1 MSPLFNQNKTS
12 STHSFSLQNMP
23 NFGPN
28 QAVESF
34 CRTYF
39 LHILR
44 PTQSKMCHCGFVL
57 HMSYSSSWILIPI
70 IIVQNWCAAGKLIG
84 KSFPIGKDSSIKNFH
99 NWHIPNISQV
109 IEKQKVCVFK
119 SYDICFSR
127 ICFQYKTIH
136 K

>member
-1 MSPLFNQNKTS
+1 MCVHSHRPWFPLIKTG
-12 STHSFSLQNMP
+12 FPCLLP
-23 NFGPN
+23 
-28 QAVESF
+28 
-34 CRTYF
+34 F
-39 LHILR
+39 LPILR

-84 KSFPIGKDSSIKNFH
+84 KSFPIGKGSFIKNFH

-109 IEKQKVCVFK
+109 IEKQKVCLFK

-127 ICFQYKTIH
+127 ICFQYKAIH